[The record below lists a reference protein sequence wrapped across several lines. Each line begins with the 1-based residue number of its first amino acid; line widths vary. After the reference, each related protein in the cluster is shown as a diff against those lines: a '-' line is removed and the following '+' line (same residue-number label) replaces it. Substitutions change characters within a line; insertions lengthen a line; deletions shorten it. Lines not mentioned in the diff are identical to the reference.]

1 MSNSLGTLYS
11 SEYQSQIQS
20 EYQKEQIP
28 YFQFFNPQI
37 CKDPGFGLKKTEALK
52 AGFKPDS
59 AWIETVASFSDD
71 TTEEIYTTQNPSLL
85 VLRAGDLVIYD
96 KAEKLTLPHSRE
108 DWAEKKGMFT
118 EKGEKGEKRYICSKS
133 AILLPVSSDG
143 KKILSHQFL
152 RFRATNTAGFGL
164 TNEIKKHYNNYR
176 TAVSYIS
183 ARFSAVPDENYC
195 SIFKPIITIG
205 KASNNATGAKSAS
218 CLVEKQDPILFLGW
232 TNPKAKKG
240 DEDYKLFEGNF
251 CDRVF
256 GECDADHSE
265 IVALTF
271 AADDYLD
278 KPTKQATLQFPTPNG
293 QAALA
298 PATNYISAEY
308 VGAEAE
314 ATSF

>member
-20 EYQKEQIP
+20 KYQKEQIP

-85 VLRAGDLVIYD
+85 VLCAGDLVIYD
-96 KAEKLTLPHSRE
+96 KTENLTLPHSRE
-108 DWAEKKGMFT
+108 DWAEKKGVLT
-118 EKGEKGEKRYICSKS
+118 EEGEKRYICSKS
-133 AILLPVSSDG
+133 AILLPVSSDD

-164 TNEIKKHYNNYR
+164 MNEINKHYNNYR
-176 TAVSYIS
+176 SAISYIS
-183 ARFSAVPDENYC
+183 ARFPAVPDENYC

-205 KASNNATGAKSAS
+205 KASNAQGAKSAS
-218 CLVEKQDPILFLGW
+218 CLVEKQDPILFSGW
-232 TNPKAKKG
+232 TNPNAKKG
-240 DEDYKLFEGNF
+240 SEDYGLFEGNF

-256 GECDADHSE
+256 GEYDADHSE

-278 KPTKQATLQFPTPNG
+278 KPTEQATLQSPNG
-293 QAALA
+293 QAALT
-298 PATNYISAEY
+298 PAANYIGAEY

-314 ATSF
+314 VTF

>member
-11 SEYQSQIQS
+11 PEYQSQVES

-37 CKDPGFGLKKTEALK
+37 CQNPGFGLKKTEALK
-52 AGFKPDS
+52 AGFNPDS
-59 AWIETVASFSDD
+59 AWIETTANFSDD
-71 TTEEIYTTQNPSLL
+71 TAEEIYTTRTPSLL

-96 KAEKLTLPHSRE
+96 RTEKLTLPHSRE
-108 DWAEKKGMFT
+108 DWAEKKGMLT
-118 EKGEKGEKRYICSKS
+118 EEGEKRYICSKS

-143 KKILSHQFL
+143 KNILSQQCL

-164 TNEIKKHYNNYR
+164 MNEINKHYNNYR
-176 TAVSYIS
+176 SAISYIS
-183 ARFSAVPDENYC
+183 ARFPAFPDENYC

-205 KASNNATGAKSAS
+205 KASNAQGAKSAS
-218 CLVEKQDPILFLGW
+218 CLVEKQDPILFSGW

-240 DEDYKLFEGNF
+240 SKDYALFQGNF

-256 GECDADHSE
+256 GELDHSHSK

-271 AADDYLD
+271 VADDYLD
-278 KPTKQATLQFPTPNG
+278 KPTPIKQATLQSPPNG

-298 PATNYISAEY
+298 PATNYISAE
-308 VGAEAE
+308 